1 LDQKLTL
8 GKAIRNAREQAGL
21 SQETVAA
28 KARIGRSYLSLLEHD
43 AKSPT
48 VKVLLRVCSA
58 IGVKAA
64 DVLSNVER
72 KGSK

>member
-1 LDQKLTL
+1 LTL

-21 SQETVAA
+21 SQEAVAA
-28 KARIGRSYLSLLEHD
+28 KARIGRSYLSQLEHD

-48 VKVLLRVCSA
+48 VKVLLRLCAA

-64 DVLSNVER
+64 DVLHDVER
-72 KGSK
+72 KGQG

>member
-1 LDQKLTL
+1 LTL

-21 SQETVAA
+21 SQEAVAA

-48 VKVLLRVCSA
+48 VKVLLRVCAA
-58 IGVKAA
+58 IGVRAA
-64 DVLSNVER
+64 DVLGDVER
-72 KGSK
+72 RGSK